1 MRKVFEQMRFIT
13 DDLKNQGMRGLSIGP
28 GSIDDELANLTV
40 LVIDD
45 DPSLG
50 RLIERSMEDDAR
62 VLQWLDFPKEGELDL
77 TGIDLVILDYVLPS
91 RDGLLLLEEIRNVR
105 EDLPVIFMTGY
116 GDGNIA
122 SQAIEIGASEYI
134 AKPFEPVVLR
144 RVVNRLVRAKSDTGR
159 SEPLKLREEQRAR
172 VFQGNDQN
180 GDFFE
185 AKLEG
190 FDARSA
196 VVRVEGAGRFEVGDV
211 LSAASVL
218 FGSSKIDFTTGRV
231 EQVIPDGDE
240 EVLKV
245 QLTRE
250 WLVVDRDEKKLES
263 GYYCVHSEKGDR
275 DRGEL
280 PGNLRLAAI
289 DLAAVFREIHDD
301 VTAFEVSL
309 DRYAPGERVKVEE
322 KFLGYAKETL
332 YQRLTEAVIQFEG
345 ASELACSMGC
355 DGAFQGF
362 SRKLLYPHVLS
373 SPFMSRIVERPI
385 GVPGDFDMLGQILGA
400 RFRGESLFGRLIN
413 EWILSNPA
421 TDAYRHRV
429 RLLED
434 QTRAVV
440 KECSFSGRGAK
451 VMSMASGVAYE
462 VQRYVKNPESE
473 CEVEFTLV
481 DFSEDTLAEA
491 KNQFEG
497 VGEIS
502 DDVSVSFEQS
512 SVIELANSSRSG
524 SSTGGGWSPDGKYD
538 VVYCAGLFDYL
549 SDRMVISVTRYLH
562 TLVADGGVLVVSN
575 YTTKN
580 PFAHFMGLVLDWKL
594 IYRSETHFDGL
605 MQKAVGHGN
614 YQLETDKNGVEVYG
628 VVSR

>member
-13 DDLKNQGMRGLSIGP
+13 DDFKNQGMRDLSVGSDSIG
-28 GSIDDELANLTV
+28 DELANLTV

-62 VLQWLDFPKEGELDL
+62 VLQWFDFPKEGELDL
-77 TGIDLVILDYVLPS
+77 TGIDLVMLDYVLPS
-91 RDGLLLLEEIRNVR
+91 HDGLMLLEEIRNVS

-122 SQAIEIGASEYI
+122 SKAIELGASEYV

-159 SEPLKLREEQRAR
+159 SEPAKLPGEQRAR
-172 VFQGNDQN
+172 VFQGTDQN

-185 AKLEG
+185 AQLEG
-190 FDARSA
+190 FEARSA
-196 VVRVEGAGRFEVGDV
+196 VVRVEGVGRFEVGDV

-263 GYYCVHSEKGDR
+263 VYYCVHSEKGDR

-309 DRYAPGERVKVEE
+309 DRFSPVERVKVEG
-322 KFLGYAKETL
+322 KFLDYAKKTL
-332 YQRLTEAVIQFEG
+332 YQRLTEAVIQFEA

-355 DGAFQGF
+355 EGAFQGF

-373 SPFMSRIVERPI
+373 SPFMARIVERPI
-385 GVPGDFDMLGQILGA
+385 GVPGDFDMLGQILGT

-434 QTRAVV
+434 HTRAVV
-440 KECSFSGRGAK
+440 KECSFSGRRAK

-462 VQRYVKNPESE
+462 VQRYVQKPEAE

-481 DFSEDTLAEA
+481 DFSEDTLVEA
-491 KNQFEG
+491 RNQFTGLGDLPE
-497 VGEIS
+497 S
-502 DDVSVSFEQS
+502 ASVSFEQS

-524 SSTGGGWSPDGKYD
+524 TSTGVGWAPDGKYD

-549 SDRMVISVTRYLH
+549 SDRMVISVTRYLN
-562 TLVADGGVLVVSN
+562 TLVADGGLLMVSN
-575 YTTKN
+575 YTTQN
-580 PFAHFMGLVLDWKL
+580 PFAHFMGLVLDWEL
-594 IYRSETHFDGL
+594 VYRSESHFDGL
-605 MQKAVGHGN
+605 MQKALGQGN
-614 YQLETDKNGVEVYG
+614 YQLKTDKNAVEVYG
-628 VVSR
+628 IARH

>member
-13 DDLKNQGMRGLSIGP
+13 DDFKNQGMRGLSV
-28 GSIDDELANLTV
+28 GSDSIVDELANLTV

-62 VLQWLDFPKEGELDL
+62 VLQWFDFPKEGELDL
-77 TGIDLVILDYVLPS
+77 TGVDLVMLDYVLPS
-91 RDGLLLLEEIRNVR
+91 RNGLVRLQEIRNVS

-122 SQAIEIGASEYI
+122 SKAIELGASEYV

-159 SEPLKLREEQRAR
+159 SELPKLPGEQRAR
-172 VFQGNDQN
+172 VFQATDQN

-185 AKLEG
+185 AQLEA
-190 FDARSA
+190 FEARSA

-263 GYYCVHSEKGDR
+263 VYYCVHSEKGDR

-309 DRYAPGERVKVEE
+309 DRYPPAERVKVEG
-322 KFLGYAKETL
+322 KFLSYAKKTL
-332 YQRLTEAVIQFEG
+332 YQRLTEAVIQFEE

-355 DGAFQGF
+355 EGAFQGF

-385 GVPGDFDMLGQILGA
+385 GVPGDFDMLGQILGT

-434 QTRAVV
+434 HTRAVV
-440 KECSFSGRGAK
+440 KDCSFSGRRAK

-462 VQRYVKNPESE
+462 VQRYMQNPEPE

-481 DFSEDTLAEA
+481 DFSEDTLVEA
-491 KNQFEG
+491 RNQFTG
-497 VGEIS
+497 LGELPES
-502 DDVSVSFEQS
+502 ASVSFEQS

-524 SSTGGGWSPDGKYD
+524 ASTGGGWAPDGKYD

-549 SDRMVISVTRYLH
+549 SDRMVISVTRYLD
-562 TLVADGGVLVVSN
+562 TLVADGGVLLVSN
-575 YTTKN
+575 YTTQN
-580 PFAHFMGLVLDWKL
+580 PFAHFMGLVLDWEL
-594 IYRSETHFDGL
+594 VYRSESHFDGL
-605 MQKAVGHGN
+605 MRKALGKGN
-614 YQLETDKNGVEVYG
+614 YQLKTDKNGVEVYG
-628 VVSR
+628 IAGH

>member
-122 SQAIEIGASEYI
+122 SKAIELGASEYI

-159 SEPLKLREEQRAR
+159 SEPLKLRKEQRAR

-190 FDARSA
+190 FEPRSA

-211 LSAASVL
+211 LSAVSVL

-309 DRYAPGERVKVEE
+309 DRYSPGERVKVEE
-322 KFLGYAKETL
+322 KFHLV
-332 YQRLTEAVIQFEG
+332 RIITEWKVQAV
-345 ASELACSMGC
+345 
-355 DGAFQGF
+355 
-362 SRKLLYPHVLS
+362 Y
-373 SPFMSRIVERPI
+373 
-385 GVPGDFDMLGQILGA
+385 
-400 RFRGESLFGRLIN
+400 
-413 EWILSNPA
+413 
-421 TDAYRHRV
+421 
-429 RLLED
+429 
-434 QTRAVV
+434 
-440 KECSFSGRGAK
+440 
-451 VMSMASGVAYE
+451 
-462 VQRYVKNPESE
+462 
-473 CEVEFTLV
+473 
-481 DFSEDTLAEA
+481 
-491 KNQFEG
+491 
-497 VGEIS
+497 
-502 DDVSVSFEQS
+502 
-512 SVIELANSSRSG
+512 
-524 SSTGGGWSPDGKYD
+524 
-538 VVYCAGLFDYL
+538 
-549 SDRMVISVTRYLH
+549 
-562 TLVADGGVLVVSN
+562 
-575 YTTKN
+575 
-580 PFAHFMGLVLDWKL
+580 
-594 IYRSETHFDGL
+594 
-605 MQKAVGHGN
+605 AVGGHIVN
-614 YQLETDKNGVEVYG
+614 PLC
-628 VVSR
+628 